1 VEIRNP
7 NRPLFKGILSLDA
20 FSSYAKN
27 PTIRKFFS
35 EFRWTDELG
44 SGVKNVKK
52 YLKIYANGAKPI
64 FIEDDKFR
72 VIVPLS
78 CPVFGHKAEKIISFL
93 GYDEKKFP
101 ENSLAELRQLPLQQN
116 LDEIEDTDMFLFQKG
131 SGWMERG
138 SKLKTIRLQKISKLE
153 FDDFQKGSSLAEKG
167 VKLLPKRTINI
178 LKLLIISLT
187 PMKVEDLMQF
197 MSFGSRDKFREQYLN
212 LLRKEGLIDQTI
224 RDKPNSP
231 DQKYILTEKG
241 KMFLGGFEIE

>member
-1 VEIRNP
+1 
-7 NRPLFKGILSLDA
+7 LKHS
-20 FSSYAKN
+20 
-27 PTIRKFFS
+27 
-35 EFRWTDELG
+35 TDDG
-44 SGVKNVKK
+44 
-52 YLKIYANGAKPI
+52 PP
-64 FIEDDKFR
+64 F
-72 VIVPLS
+72 S
-78 CPVFGHKAEKIISFL
+78 CPVFGAKAEKIISFL
-93 GYDEKKFP
+93 GFDIENFP
-101 ENSLAELRQLPLQQN
+101 DKALSELKQLPLLQK
-116 LDEIEDTDMFLFQKG
+116 LEEIEDTDMFLFQKG

-212 LLRKEGLIDQTI
+212 LLRKEGFIDQTI